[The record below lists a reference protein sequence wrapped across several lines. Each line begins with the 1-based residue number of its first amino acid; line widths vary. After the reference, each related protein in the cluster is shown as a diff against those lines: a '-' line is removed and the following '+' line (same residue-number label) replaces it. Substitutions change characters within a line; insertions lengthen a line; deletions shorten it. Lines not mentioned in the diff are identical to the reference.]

1 MVKLKPHHSLSALQA
16 RFGSVETLSIKS
28 RALVSARELGF
39 ALEEIVA
46 VVQALEP
53 QDFQKSETAHSPPN
67 SRIWHDSYVILFD
80 GLDLYLKFAG
90 ETLIDLA
97 LVSFKEK

>member
-1 MVKLKPHHSLSALQA
+1 MFKLKPHHSLSAIQQ
-16 RFGSVETLSIKS
+16 RFVSVETLSIKS
-28 RALVSARELGF
+28 HPLAAARDLGF
-39 ALEEIVA
+39 ELEDIVD

-53 QDFQKSETAHSPPN
+53 QDFQKSETAHNPPN
-67 SRIWHDSYVILFD
+67 SRIWHDSYVIPFD